1 MAKPKLGMNVH
12 QYVGNEG
19 SVPFTVKILSIG
31 EKSEGDVLIEFR
43 DIEDTLNCKVY
54 RYKKEVIFKDMTEI
68 KYQYTTDEVVGNDS
82 FTPVIIHQTP
92 EETKILVRFLE
103 DDLWKAVY
111 PKMFQ
116 KNLDPFF
123 MYKYYME
130 QVFCKKVRR

>member
-1 MAKPKLGMNVH
+1 MAKPKLGMNIH
-12 QYVGNEG
+12 QYIGKDG
-19 SVPFTVKILSIG
+19 SIPFKVKILPIG

-54 RYKKEVIFKDMTEI
+54 RYKKEILFKDMMEI
-68 KYQYTTDEVVGNDS
+68 KYQYTTSEVVGKDS
-82 FTPVIIHQTP
+82 FTPIIIHQTA

-103 DDLWKAVY
+103 DDLWKAIY
-111 PKMFQ
+111 PKIFQ
-116 KNLDPFF
+116 QNLDPFF